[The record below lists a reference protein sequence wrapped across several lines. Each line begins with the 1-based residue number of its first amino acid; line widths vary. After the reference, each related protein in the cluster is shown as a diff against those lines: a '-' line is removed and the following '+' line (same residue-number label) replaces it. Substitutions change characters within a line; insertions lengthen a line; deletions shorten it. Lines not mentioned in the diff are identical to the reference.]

1 MNDPDKITQL
11 TFSCFMKDSA
21 DLKLRLRYDGMSQSH
36 FLRTLVSMYV
46 SKDPL
51 MLQIVE
57 KIKLDQ
63 KVMGKKKISRTK
75 KDLEKSNQIFEDL
88 GITKQEKENIFDM
101 IEMDTE
107 EYYE

>member
-1 MNDPDKITQL
+1 MTDPNKITNL
-11 TFSCFMKDSA
+11 TFTCFMKDSA
-21 DLKLRLRYDGMSQSH
+21 DLKLRLRYDGISQSH

-51 MLQIVE
+51 MLQVVE

-63 KVMGKKKISRTK
+63 KVMGKKKILRSK
-75 KDLEKSNQIFEDL
+75 KDIEKSSKILADL
-88 GITKQEKENIFDM
+88 GITKEEKENIFDM
-101 IEMDTE
+101 IELDTE

>member
-11 TFSCFMKDSA
+11 TFSCFMMDSA

-75 KDLEKSNQIFEDL
+75 KDLEKSNQIFL
-88 GITKQEKENIFDM
+88 GICNCSWRYSVHQGIYARTPRL
-101 IEMDTE
+101 
-107 EYYE
+107 

>member
-1 MNDPDKITQL
+1 MTDPNKITNL
-11 TFSCFMKDSA
+11 TFTCFMKDSA
-21 DLKLRLRYDGMSQSH
+21 DLKLRLRYDGISQSH

-51 MLQIVE
+51 MLQVVE

-63 KVMGKKKISRTK
+63 KVMGKKKILRTR
-75 KDLEKSNQIFEDL
+75 KDIEKSSKILADL
-88 GITKQEKENIFDM
+88 GITKEEKENIFDM
-101 IEMDTE
+101 IELDTE

>member
-1 MNDPDKITQL
+1 MTDPNKITNL
-11 TFSCFMKDSA
+11 TFTCFMKDSA
-21 DLKLRLRYDGMSQSH
+21 DLKLRLRYDGISQSH

-51 MLQIVE
+51 MLQVVE

-63 KVMGKKKISRTK
+63 KVMGKKKILRTK
-75 KDLEKSNQIFEDL
+75 KDIEKSSKILADL
-88 GITKQEKENIFDM
+88 GITKEETDNIIDM
-101 IEMDTE
+101 IELDTE

>member
-1 MNDPDKITQL
+1 MKDTNKITQL

-21 DLKLRLRYDGMSQSH
+21 DLKLRLRYDGLAQSY
-36 FLRTLVSMYV
+36 FLRALVSLYT

-57 KIKLDQ
+57 KIKIGR
-63 KVMGKKKISRTK
+63 KTMGKKKLNRTRQ
-75 KDLEKSNQIFEDL
+75 DLSKSDQILNDL
-88 GITKQEKENIFDM
+88 GITKEEKENIFDM

-107 EYYE
+107 EHYE

>member
-1 MNDPDKITQL
+1 MTDPNKITNL
-11 TFSCFMKDSA
+11 TFTCFMKDSA
-21 DLKLRLRYDGMSQSH
+21 DLKLRLRYDGISQSH

-51 MLQIVE
+51 MLQVVE

-63 KVMGKKKISRTK
+63 KVMGKKKILKTR
-75 KDLEKSNQIFEDL
+75 KDIEKSSKILADL
-88 GITKQEKENIFDM
+88 GITKEEKENIFDM
-101 IEMDTE
+101 IELDTE

>member
-1 MNDPDKITQL
+1 MKDPNKITNL

-21 DLKLRLRYDGMSQSH
+21 DLKLRLRYDGISQSH

-51 MLQIVE
+51 MLQMVE
-57 KIKLDQ
+57 KIKLNQ
-63 KVMGKKKISRTK
+63 KVMGKKKILRTK
-75 KDLEKSNQIFEDL
+75 KDLDKSSKILSDL
-88 GITKQEKENIFDM
+88 GITKKEKENIFDM
-101 IEMDTE
+101 IESNAE